1 MSRLALV
8 RRSPIVSP
16 TEGAAIA
23 GAAGDLARGTGSCG
37 GQLRQDVKRRARGD
51 RCIF

>member
-16 TEGAAIA
+16 TEGAIA

-37 GQLRQDVKRRARGD
+37 GELRQDVKRRARGD
-51 RCIF
+51 RCVF